1 MHASAVDS
9 TLTDLAVADGTLL
22 KLRRWPAPRQPRGTV
37 LIVHGLGEHSG
48 RYHHVAR
55 RLFDAGWATL
65 GYDQRGHGLSP
76 GPRGGLRRPDD
87 LLTDLATVLDA
98 AHTLDAQPVILLG
111 HSMGG
116 LVAARFVAAHMRP
129 VAGLVLSSPALDAGL
144 SGFNQALLGVMH
156 ALAPGLPLP
165 NGLDASFISHDAAV
179 VQAYRDDPLVHGKV
193 TARLVRFIVD
203 AGVAA
208 REQAAAWT
216 VPTLLMWAGADRL
229 VNPQGSAQFA
239 SLAPPDMVSAHCFSQ
254 HYHELFNEIE
264 REPVLALLAQWLD
277 EHFTT

>member
-1 MHASAVDS
+1 MPAPTFES

-22 KLRRWPAPRQPRGTV
+22 KLRRWTAPHQPRGTV

-48 RYHHVAR
+48 RYHHVAQ
-55 RLFDAGWATL
+55 RLHGAGWAAL
-65 GYDQRGHGLSP
+65 GYDHRGHGLSP
-76 GPRGGLRRPDD
+76 GPRGGLRRADD

-98 AHTLDAQPVILLG
+98 AQALDAQPIVLLG

-116 LVAARFVAAHMRP
+116 LVAARFVVARIRP

-144 SGFNQALLGVMH
+144 SGFNLALLRLMQ

-165 NGLDASFISHDAAV
+165 NGLDAGFISHDPAV

-203 AGVAA
+203 AGVAT
-208 REQAAAWT
+208 REQAADWT

-229 VNPQGSAQFA
+229 VNPQGSAEFA
-239 SLAPPDMVSAHCFSQ
+239 AHAPPDMVSAHCFAQ
-254 HYHELFNEIE
+254 HYHELFNEVE